1 MRVSF
6 LPSRPQA
13 GGMAELPIRLF
24 IDADAC
30 PVKDEVYRVAGRYGL
45 QTFVVANSRMNVPRS
60 PRIEM
65 KVVSGRFDAADDW
78 IVEAVTPWDITI
90 TSDIPLAARVL
101 AKDARALDPKGRIFS
116 PDSIGDVLA
125 AREFSAFLRDMGEQG
140 GGPSAFTP
148 RDRSRFLQSLDT
160 LIQALLKAQRAS
172 AAPAPETP

>member
-6 LPSRPQA
+6 GSARPQA
-13 GGMAELPIRLF
+13 GRMAEPFIRIF

-30 PVKDEVYRVAGRYGL
+30 PVKDEAFRVAGRYGL
-45 QTFVVANSRMNVPRS
+45 QTFVVANSRLNVPRN

-78 IVEAVTPWDITI
+78 IVDAVTPWDITI
-90 TSDIPLAARVL
+90 TSDIPLAARIL
-101 AKDARALDPKGRIFS
+101 AKGARAVDPKGRVFS
-116 PDSIGDVLA
+116 PDSIGDALA

-148 RDRSRFLQSLDT
+148 RDRSTFLQSLDT
-160 LIQALLKAQRAS
+160 LIQSLLKARRAL
-172 AAPAPETP
+172 APPTLETP